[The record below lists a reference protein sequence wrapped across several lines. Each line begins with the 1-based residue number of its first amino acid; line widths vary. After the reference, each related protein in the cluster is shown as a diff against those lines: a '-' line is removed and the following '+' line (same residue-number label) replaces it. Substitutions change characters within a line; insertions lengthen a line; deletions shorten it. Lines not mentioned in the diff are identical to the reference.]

1 MNISSKTVVVKI
13 SFRTQDLLIK
23 GQQTAGNLF
32 AKNSEHLNRIE
43 IFDFLERN
51 RQLPISLLRIRRRV
65 PTKIAK

>member
-23 GQQTAGNLF
+23 DQQTAGNLF

-43 IFDFLERN
+43 RIILKEIDNYRFRFYGSDKGFLR
-51 RQLPISLLRIRRRV
+51 
-65 PTKIAK
+65 K

>member
-43 IFDFLERN
+43 RIILKEIDNYRFRFCGSDEGFLR
-51 RQLPISLLRIRRRV
+51 
-65 PTKIAK
+65 K